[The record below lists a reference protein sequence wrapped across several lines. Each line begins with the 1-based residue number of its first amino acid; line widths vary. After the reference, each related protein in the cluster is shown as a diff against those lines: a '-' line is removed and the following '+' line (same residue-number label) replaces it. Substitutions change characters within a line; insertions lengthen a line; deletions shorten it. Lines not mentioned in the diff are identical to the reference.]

1 MNQGQILTELQFYHL
16 PITSFIHSIQPF
28 TSDLLRSQL
37 EFPAN
42 YQKHRFTSTCKRDP
56 GAKLYRMLLTYLET

>member
-1 MNQGQILTELQFYHL
+1 MNQGQILTELQFYNL
-16 PITSFIHSIQPF
+16 PISFIHSIQPF

-56 GAKLYRMLLTYLET
+56 GPKLCRMLLTYLET